1 VSDQEPK
8 HESQADGQ
16 LPVRD
21 EECDGGP
28 VGEDQPAQH
37 WNHERIGATFDK
49 AVYPALKAAAQRKLG
64 PEDLVLAENKEENPD
79 GDAQVRECFRVSID
93 AHGRRRLNYRTHG
106 VRPALRAAPKLR
118 RPVLRFTQGIVPQT
132 RGAASFWLLNCVVS
146 LVVILLRFPIDL
158 RGPSYNTD
166 AQNIT

>member
-1 VSDQEPK
+1 MGP
-8 HESQADGQ
+8 QALD
-16 LPVRD
+16 
-21 EECDGGP
+21 
-28 VGEDQPAQH
+28 
-37 WNHERIGATFDK
+37 IS
-49 AVYPALKAAAQRKLG
+49 
-64 PEDLVLAENKEENPD
+64 ENKDGSPA
-79 GDAQVRECFRVSID
+79 GDAQVPECFRVSID
-93 AHGRRRLNYRTHG
+93 AHSRRRWTYRTHV